1 MMRADNP
8 QILVHNQALRTNGAS
23 GLALGTDLVSFL
35 MGESKGEPW
44 ACAGKGESD
53 ATEHQNKD
61 HDTEEPPPLDGNTV
75 VVCGLILGWSTVT
88 ASARPRD
95 HEAQPG
101 LFPSRCVS
109 LGSA

>member
-8 QILVHNQALRTNGAS
+8 QIRLHNQALHTNSAP
-23 GLALGTDLVSFL
+23 GLALGTDLVPFL

-61 HDTEEPPPLDGNTV
+61 QGKGEPPPLDGNPV
-75 VVCGLILGWSTVT
+75 GVCGLVLGRSTVT
-88 ASARPRD
+88 AAAGPRD

-101 LFPSRCVS
+101 LLRARCVS